1 MNSIYILTYLAST
14 IPLVYLVLWFVRKRK
29 RIQTQLRLLKGRR
42 HILDEEISAQA
53 ASIQATDSSNR
64 LDIISEQ
71 ANNALDI
78 LNVALVERQAH
89 LLNYAD
95 LAHLQEY
102 KIRLY
107 EGDINNSSTSP
118 VSGSFDTNEK
128 SAASPP
134 VKDPNDTADEEA
146 PKNRDQIE
154 NQLLEKISQI
164 NKK

>member
-14 IPLVYLVLWFVRKRK
+14 ILLVYLVLWFVRKKK